1 MHKEILKLFSCVSHL
16 IYLCNIFHILENI
29 FQTGSS
35 AGLNKMTFEQTP
47 GGSGPGSP
55 PEEEEDAGEVVTMV
69 DVLKDGRDMEEN
81 AKVHN
86 EKYPAATFAY
96 FRQYWEEHQRV
107 FVATAVVTSQG
118 KIQEL
123 NDMWQESDS

>member
-1 MHKEILKLFSCVSHL
+1 MHKEILKLFPCVSHL
-16 IYLCNIFHILENI
+16 IYHSNIFHILVNI

-35 AGLNKMTFEQTP
+35 AALNKMTFEQTP

-81 AKVHN
+81 AKVLNSIVAGLHYTQ
-86 EKYPAATFAY
+86 KC
-96 FRQYWEEHQRV
+96 QRTTNV
-107 FVATAVVTSQG
+107 CCSKCRF
-118 KIQEL
+118 E
-123 NDMWQESDS
+123 D